1 MRDLAIPRA
10 HYFGYSMGA
19 RIGFAIAKYAPERVR
34 SLIIGGGSPY
44 SQSQAG
50 PDRMLEAL
58 KQGAEAIPSHWDAPL
73 PPSLQ
78 ARLVRNDVEALIA
91 LRTKVLQS
99 PGLAEILPTMTM
111 PCLLFAGENDPI
123 YAENKECVLT
133 MPNVTFFSLPGLGH
147 ADTFFRSDLVL
158 PHVMQFLA
166 TVSR

>member
-1 MRDLAIPRA
+1 
-10 HYFGYSMGA
+10 MGA

-73 PPSLQ
+73 PPSLK

-91 LRTKVLQS
+91 LRTNVLQT
-99 PGLAEILPTMTM
+99 PGFTEILPTMTM

-123 YAENKECVLT
+123 YAENKECDAHYAERHVLLFARSR
-133 MPNVTFFSLPGLGH
+133 PCRHFFP
-147 ADTFFRSDLVL
+147 
-158 PHVMQFLA
+158 Q
-166 TVSR
+166 